1 MINIILEP
9 ATNGV
14 VKRVVNQNAGGGRE
28 TAASVNV
35 YELNNTAS
43 FKNTVQFLFEICE
56 DLAIPTGNKFDK
68 ANLTMRSEW
77 GSHYEP
83 TQKDVHKK
91 ISELEAELELL
102 KQWKK

>member
-1 MINIILEP
+1 MINIVLEP

-14 VKRVVNQNAGGGRE
+14 IKRVVNQNAGGGRE
-28 TAASVNV
+28 TTASVNV
-35 YELNNTAS
+35 YELNNQPS
-43 FKNTVQFLFEICE
+43 FNNTVQFLFEICE
-56 DLAIPTGNKFDK
+56 DLGIQTGNKFNK
-68 ANLTMRSEW
+68 ENLCMRPEW

-83 TQKDVHKK
+83 SQKEVDKK

>member
-14 VKRVVNQNAGGGRE
+14 IKRVVNQNAGGGRE
-28 TAASVNV
+28 TAATINV
-35 YELNNTAS
+35 YELNNRGS
-43 FKNTVQFLFEICE
+43 FGNTIQFLFEICE
-56 DLAIPTGNKFDK
+56 DLAIQTGNKFNKD
-68 ANLTMRSEW
+68 NLTMKTQW

-83 TQKDVHKK
+83 TQKEIDKK
-91 ISELEAELELL
+91 INELEAELELL